1 MKLRDNNIVPIY
13 FQSVSELPELN
24 VLKLANNRLI
34 EYPNDLKNSLV
45 LTKLEELDLGGND
58 MRTVNN
64 YVILYF

>member
-1 MKLRDNNIVPIY
+1 MKLHDNNIVPIY

>member
-1 MKLRDNNIVPIY
+1 MKLHDNNIVLIY

-64 YVILYF
+64 YVILYL

>member
-1 MKLRDNNIVPIY
+1 MKLHDNNIVPIY

-64 YVILYF
+64 YVILYL